1 MGNKGGQGGRVWG
14 SVSKSSFRSS
24 VIFHSVHFC
33 LFFYFFFIYI
43 LLGSF
48 FSIISLNTMYW
59 YLSFNTVIWQT
70 L

>member
-14 SVSKSSFRSS
+14 SVSNSSFRSS
-24 VIFHSVHFC
+24 VIFHSSFFI
-33 LFFYFFFIYI
+33 LFFIFFIYI

-48 FSIISLNTMYW
+48 FSIISLNSMYW
-59 YLSFNTVIWQT
+59 YPSFNTVIWQT

>member
-24 VIFHSVHFC
+24 VIFQCSV
-33 LFFYFFFIYI
+33 FFFFFLLYIYI

-48 FSIISLNTMYW
+48 FPLF
-59 YLSFNTVIWQT
+59 L
-70 L
+70 